1 MTAGKADDEAFL
13 KDLNSR
19 LAKYNIEFKHGM
31 LCFAFFYLLLR
42 RKNATFFLFLES
54 VFSTLDLASFSLTSF
69 FLLSL
74 YYSSL
79 ITPAGKGISRPN
91 RFNSEAC

>member
-1 MTAGKADDEAFL
+1 MLRVFLLAF
-13 KDLNSR
+13 
-19 LAKYNIEFKHGM
+19 EE
-31 LCFAFFYLLLR
+31 
-42 RKNATFFLFLES
+42 KNATFFLFLES